1 MLENK
6 LNLYV
11 YLSIGMA
18 CLQSILILCILFVD
32 IEGDTKQQTIAY
44 VVAFLFWLSI
54 FTEVWLSHLA
64 DRVRKKLERKLYRNK
79 EIKNSMPGIVSF
91 FKNTEAKIV
100 DIPLFIA
107 VLLIGMII
115 WLRIN
120 KSWLIIGAVATLIL
134 LFNLHCILNGRNYR
148 YLKKLKNNT
157 KEQKN
162 DV

>member
-11 YLSIGMA
+11 YLSIGIA

-54 FTEVWLSHLA
+54 FAEVWLSHLA
-64 DRVRKKLERKLYRNK
+64 NRVRKKLERKLYRNK
-79 EIKNSMPGIVSF
+79 EIKNSMPGIISF
-91 FKNTEAKIV
+91 FKNTEAKMV
-100 DIPLFIA
+100 DILLFIV
-107 VLLIGMII
+107 VLLLGMII
-115 WLRIN
+115 WQRIN
-120 KSWLIIGAVATLIL
+120 KSWLIIGEVAILIL
-134 LFNLHCILNGRNYR
+134 LFSLHCVLNGRNYR